1 MYKRNFVENAIFHKV
16 SEIHARSGGSV
27 CYDGKG
33 SIILT
38 SARGMEW
45 RAAVRFQKYFSM
57 VGELNVWWPAT
68 RVSLWFSRAI
78 LPCGGRLRFTCWLKW
93 RETLVVG
100 VCSLFCVPPRER
112 QTSSRR
118 ATTTANLS
126 FTRLHRA
133 RSNSTLRA
141 RAPVNLGFFYHQ
153 RHTYSIAGTYV
164 SLVSLHW
171 VENCDGRKLNYRV
184 RIACEKFQFTKVFV
198 RIKIWYTQRERIV
211 PIKFVFFPRKRDRS
225 FAINAQLLH

>member
-133 RSNSTLRA
+133 RSNSTLRV
-141 RAPVNLGFFYHQ
+141 RAPVNLGFFYHRRQ
-153 RHTYSIAGTYV
+153 IFTRLLVRTFLLFLCIEWKIVTAG
-164 SLVSLHW
+164 
-171 VENCDGRKLNYRV
+171 N
-184 RIACEKFQFTKVFV
+184 
-198 RIKIWYTQRERIV
+198 
-211 PIKFVFFPRKRDRS
+211 
-225 FAINAQLLH
+225 